1 VVTLPAEVD
10 VATAG
15 DIRHQLLSV
24 INQGASALVVDM
36 TATTFCDSS
45 CVNAVVRAYHRA
57 VAAGTPMRLV
67 CAWPGVRRVFEITE
81 IDRLI
86 PVYPS
91 VDEALSGQPSPAN
104 GAAKRA

>member
-1 VVTLPAEVD
+1 MVTLPEEVD

-24 INQGASALVVDM
+24 INQGPSTLVVDM

-57 VAAGTPMRLV
+57 VAAGTPMRL
-67 CAWPGVRRVFEITE
+67 ATASTGVRRVFEITE

-86 PVYPS
+86 PVYGS
-91 VDEALSGQPSPAN
+91 VDEALDSGHTPDTV
-104 GAAKRA
+104 